1 VKPLKQHIINIQ
13 IKTNH
18 THTHTHTHTH
28 IYIYIYRTR
37 YIHDACV
44 ESNNMVI
51 VDDLGGGVIYFVPK
65 TCRLAIEPVGSFSY
79 FPVH

>member
-1 VKPLKQHIINIQ
+1 MKLLKQHIINIQ

-18 THTHTHTHTH
+18 
-28 IYIYIYRTR
+28 IYIYRTR

-65 TCRLAIEPVGSFSY
+65 TCRLAIEPVGSSSY

>member
-1 VKPLKQHIINIQ
+1 VKLLKQHIINIQ
-13 IKTNH
+13 IKTN
-18 THTHTHTHTH
+18 H